1 MIVRPHMRDV
11 LFPNDRYG
19 TTARR
24 RATPDL
30 VKGYGRRPAQ
40 VVRPG

>member
-1 MIVRPHMRDV
+1 MSEFGRD
-11 LFPNDRYG
+11 DRDPQSVCFCESSIG
-19 TTARR
+19 F
-24 RATPDL
+24 ATPEL